1 MDREARGDV
10 VRYAQRRRV
19 WSALILVATVPLA
32 LAGWMTGQ
40 LVYLAFGAPLLLG
53 ALWTQL
59 PVRTFEVRR
68 AAGTLT
74 VASRGGGRRS
84 LPLGDVRQVRAAG
97 SAGRIEIWVDLP
109 SGPLPAGLLPDVE
122 TARAY
127 ALRMSEDLGCPA
139 DFRDLR

>member
-1 MDREARGDV
+1 MDREVRGDV

-32 LAGWMTGQ
+32 LAGWMSGQ
-40 LVYLAFGAPLLLG
+40 LVYLACGAPLLLA

-59 PVRTFEVRR
+59 PVRTLDVRR
-68 AAGTLT
+68 ASGTLT
-74 VASRGGGRRS
+74 LASRGQAPRS

-97 SAGRIEIWVDLP
+97 SAGRIEIWIDLP
-109 SGPLPAGLLPDVE
+109 GEPLPAGWRADVE

-127 ALRMSEDLGCPA
+127 ALRMSEDLGCPT
-139 DFRDLR
+139 DFRELR